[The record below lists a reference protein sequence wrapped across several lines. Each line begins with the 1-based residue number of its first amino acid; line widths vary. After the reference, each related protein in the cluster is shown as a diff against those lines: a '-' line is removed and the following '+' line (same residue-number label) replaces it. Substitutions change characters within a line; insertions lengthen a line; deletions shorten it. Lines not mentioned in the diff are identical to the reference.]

1 MLGSRVAVS
10 SRAVSDLLK
19 GGNSVVDADQTQ
31 QVYDHLE
38 IQSLLTRYCTAIDS
52 KQYDGLDFVFASDAF
67 IDYTSA
73 GGIKG
78 LFPEV
83 KDWLETVLALFPMTQ
98 HVVANFDIRVSGDEA
113 TSRCIFYNPMGLGL
127 PDGKVQMFFVGG
139 YYNDKLVRTEKGWRI
154 TERIEESSWHYGKLP
169 GEIEVPK

>member
-1 MLGSRVAVS
+1 M
-10 SRAVSDLLK
+10 
-19 GGNSVVDADQTQ
+19 VDAGQIQQIYDQ
-31 QVYDHLE
+31 LE
-38 IQSLLTRYCTAIDS
+38 IQSLLTLYCTSLDS
-52 KQYDGLDFVFASDAF
+52 KKYEGLESVFTSDAF

-78 LFPEV
+78 AFPEV
-83 KDWLETVLALFPMTQ
+83 KNWLEEVLTIFTMTQ
-98 HVVANFDIRVSGDEA
+98 HVVANFDIRVSGGEA
-113 TSRCIFYNPMGLGL
+113 TSRCVFFNPMGLGL

-154 TERIEESSWHYGKLP
+154 TERIEESSWRYGEFP